1 MSLPV
6 LALGVVV
13 AIGVAVW
20 PVWRWLRNGVTFVH
34 ETGHAV
40 TALLVGARVDR
51 IHLHRDTSGDT
62 AWYFR
67 RGWGRFRA
75 FLIAVAGY
83 PAPPAAGLALAAA
96 LARDLAGT
104 AAIVVAVAWVV
115 VSVFW
120 VRSAWGIG
128 LAFVGVALGVAAWWV
143 GVVHLGLVALSWL
156 WLLGGVRASWE
167 VAKRRPRRGDASD
180 AGQASAAIPVPA
192 MVWAVVFVVGAVA
205 AAAGGG
211 WALLSSPTGPGAA
224 MP

>member
-13 AIGVAVW
+13 AVGVAVW

-96 LARDLAGT
+96 LARGLAGS

-128 LAFVGVALGVAAWWV
+128 LAFV
-143 GVVHLGLVALSWL
+143 
-156 WLLGGVRASWE
+156 LLGGVRASWE

-180 AGQASAAIPVPA
+180 AGQASVAIPLPA
-192 MVWAVVFVVGAVA
+192 MVWAVVFVGGAVA

-211 WALLSSPTGPGAA
+211 WALLSSPTGPVAA